1 MILKSSG
8 KKLCAEEEEYEES
21 SLSEIDQNVIPEK
34 NDNGEGSKEINS
46 HSELL
51 KTKQDV

>member
-21 SLSEIDQNVIPEK
+21 SLSEIDQNVIKEIPEK
-34 NDNGEGSKEINS
+34 NDNGEGS
-46 HSELL
+46 
-51 KTKQDV
+51 